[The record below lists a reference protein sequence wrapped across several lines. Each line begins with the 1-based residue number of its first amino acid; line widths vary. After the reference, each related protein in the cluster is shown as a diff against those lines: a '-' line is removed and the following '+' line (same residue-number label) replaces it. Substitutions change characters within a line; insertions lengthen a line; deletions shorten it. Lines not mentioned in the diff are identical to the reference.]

1 MFGVVESELR
11 GCKVSKELEVA
22 MLGALVSAFVH
33 SEKLFTSVFDTLAT
47 HHTTMAPSRASAL
60 LKPLLTSPA
69 YRLPQVQRTAAP
81 IASFCNGQTLRSFT
95 TTRCQREEAEKR
107 TSSSINDDI
116 SSLLDGT
123 LDLTKGTPS
132 TPASRT
138 SRFKSRDAQQSNGA
152 RGAANELEQARSSNR
167 SSVDDLLEGMVNR
180 SAGEHRR
187 RATSSYNSSDIYDMF
202 SGDSGQPTL
211 TKEAEPVHLPPNVG
225 RLVAVDDK
233 RGVDVARAFRTMEIQ
248 CNRNRVKRSFA
259 QQRFHE
265 RPGLKRKR
273 LKNERWIK
281 RFKEN
286 FKGTVQLVQKMKKQG
301 W

>member
-1 MFGVVESELR
+1 
-11 GCKVSKELEVA
+11 
-22 MLGALVSAFVH
+22 
-33 SEKLFTSVFDTLAT
+33 
-47 HHTTMAPSRASAL
+47 MAPSRASAL

-69 YRLPQVQRTAAP
+69 HRLPQIQRTAAP
-81 IASFCNGQTLRSFT
+81 ISTFCTGQRSFT
-95 TTRCQREEAEKR
+95 TTRYRREERQEPERK
-107 TSSSINDDI
+107 TSSINDDI

-123 LDLTKGTPS
+123 LDLTKGTPT

-138 SRFKSRDAQQSNGA
+138 SRFKSRDAQQSSGA
-152 RGAANELEQARSSNR
+152 RGVANELEQARSSNR

-233 RGVDVARAFRTMEIQ
+233 RGMDVARAFRTMEIQ

-273 LKNERWIK
+273 LKNERWLK